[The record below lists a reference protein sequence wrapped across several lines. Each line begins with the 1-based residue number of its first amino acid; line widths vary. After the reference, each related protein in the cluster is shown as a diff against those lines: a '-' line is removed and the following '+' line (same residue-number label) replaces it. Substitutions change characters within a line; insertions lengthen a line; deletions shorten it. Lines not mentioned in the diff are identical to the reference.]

1 MSYFN
6 LEIIANSKTIQMSEE
21 QITSVEVVLDTPDD
35 KVTGKSADILAHITI
50 VGNIDPS
57 KSKLYIELFNWA
69 KDFTFESQYR
79 KVKIA
84 IGESNDKFCRS
95 YEFERMFVVDYKEQY
110 EKAKDGGQV
119 GTFTLLINQEANNL
133 QKAETFDK

>member
-6 LEIIANSKTIQMSEE
+6 LEISANSKTIQMSK

-50 VGNIDPS
+50 IGDIDPHDS
-57 KSKLYIELFNWA
+57 KPYIDLFNWA
-69 KDFTFESQYR
+69 KDFTSESQYR

-84 IGESNDKFCRS
+84 IGASENELCRS
-95 YEFERMFVVDYKEQY
+95 YEFECMFVVDYKEQY
-110 EKAKDGGQV
+110 EKAKTGGQV